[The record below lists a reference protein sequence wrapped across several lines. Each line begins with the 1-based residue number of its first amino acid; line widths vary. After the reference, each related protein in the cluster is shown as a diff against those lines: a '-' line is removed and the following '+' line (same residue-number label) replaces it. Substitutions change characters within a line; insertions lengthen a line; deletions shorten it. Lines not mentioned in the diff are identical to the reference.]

1 MNQLI
6 QPAQQQVI
14 AGAIT
19 TPGIVAIVDDDPYI
33 SCALGMWLE
42 LYGLRAAHHTSGE
55 SLLQAI
61 HQEEGRLVVNIAVGN
76 DVELPLIGAILDL
89 NLPGVTGIELAHTLR
104 DLAPELPLTI
114 ITALRDD
121 ERARYGNPPPG
132 ICCLKKPFDLDLLE
146 DALSPLLQ

>member
-6 QPAQQQVI
+6 QLARHQAI
-14 AGAIT
+14 AGALT
-19 TPGIVAIVDDDPYI
+19 TPGVVAIVDDDPYI

-42 LYGLRAAHHTSGE
+42 LHGLRATHHASGE
-55 SLLQAI
+55 SLLQVI
-61 HQEEGRLVVNIAVGN
+61 HQEHDCLTVHIAVGN
-76 DVELPLIGAILDL
+76 PVELPLIGAILDL

-104 DLAPELPLTI
+104 GLAPKLPITI

-121 ERARYGNPPPG
+121 ERARYGNLPPD

-146 DALSPLLQ
+146 DALSRLLQ

>member
-1 MNQLI
+1 MNQ
-6 QPAQQQVI
+6 PVQQQAI

-42 LYGLRAAHHTSGE
+42 LYGLRATHHTSGE

-61 HQEEGRLVVNIAVGN
+61 HQEEDRLVVHIAVGN

-89 NLPGVTGIELAHTLR
+89 NLPGITGIELAHALR
-104 DLAPELPLTI
+104 GLAPELPLTI
-114 ITALRDD
+114 ITALHDD
-121 ERARYGNPPPG
+121 ERARYGNPPPD
-132 ICCLKKPFDLDLLE
+132 ICCLKKPFDLGALE
-146 DALSPLLQ
+146 DALFQLLQ